1 MEERK
6 EDVKLLKKYI
16 ISIEIENSRLF
27 HVWAE
32 NSGAAEKIIKNDEW
46 LINDLKY
53 DIEVNVDSNSGGNG
67 KDGVIYKEEWFYDNP
82 FMYKDTLIFVTDDI
96 SIAAQKDV
104 KLQDTYLYKQWLEKK
119 GQMRLI
125 D

>member
-1 MEERK
+1 
-6 EDVKLLKKYI
+6 
-16 ISIEIENSRLF
+16 
-27 HVWAE
+27 
-32 NSGAAEKIIKNDEW
+32 
-46 LINDLKY
+46 
-53 DIEVNVDSNSGGNG
+53 
-67 KDGVIYKEEWFYDNP
+67 
-82 FMYKDTLIFVTDDI
+82 MYKDTLIFVTDDI